1 MKYHSAS
8 YHWYADDFTDSP
20 DVVTTITKGVLKK
33 EYYACWIS
41 RMLNDLVLDIG
52 PISGLEFYLRNLR
65 KEKEVDNQ
73 NF

>member
-1 MKYHSAS
+1 
-8 YHWYADDFTDSP
+8 
-20 DVVTTITKGVLKK
+20 VVTTITKGVLKK